1 MKKKSFFLILVIII
15 FLVISYVFLILPV
28 NNGYNNSKKHISKII
43 EIDIEK
49 CNVEIE
55 SDTHGGFFGDGD
67 YFAKINCSDKE
78 NHDDFYNWKPMPLSD
93 SLKKAMGMSQCD
105 DEECLTIF
113 EKYSIPEINN
123 GYYYFLDRHSE
134 LIDKHDDANL
144 NNRDSM
150 NFSLAIY
157 DADNKIIYF
166 YEMDT

>member
-1 MKKKSFFLILVIII
+1 MKKKSLFLVLIIII
-15 FLVISYVFLILPV
+15 FLVISYVFFIV
-28 NNGYNNSKKHISKII
+28 HFNGDNNSKKHISKII

-49 CNVEIE
+49 CNIEIE
-55 SDTHGGFFGDGD
+55 SDTHGGFLGDGD
-67 YFAKINCSDKE
+67 YFAKIICSNKE
-78 NHDDFYNWKPMPLSD
+78 NHDDFYNWKEMPLSD
-93 SLKKAMGMSQCD
+93 SLKKVMGMSQCD
-105 DEECLTIF
+105 DKECSNAF
-113 EKYSIPEINN
+113 EKYSIPEIEN

-134 LIDKHDDANL
+134 ATDKHDDANL